1 MIRAGDCAA
10 LLVLFSVA
18 GCGALS
24 TRPAW
29 QTSYD
34 SAAGECERTY
44 NGTRQ
49 YVAVAKCMAKAEEIL
64 RSAPGVYQDLI
75 TLRQTTRIALA
86 TKVENKQIAPE
97 DAAAQM
103 ALTISYVASEA
114 QRRDTGQQTANAQ
127 QDAAL
132 AATANRPQPLAM
144 PAPPPAKPTI
154 LCNGSVAGNTISTT
168 CN

>member
-1 MIRAGDCAA
+1 MK
-10 LLVLFSVA
+10 
-18 GCGALS
+18 
-24 TRPAW
+24 PQW

-44 NGTRQ
+44 NGTGQ
-49 YVAVAKCMAKAEEIL
+49 QVAWAKCMAKAEEIL

-86 TKVENKQIAPE
+86 TKIENKQITTE
-97 DAAAQM
+97 EAAAQM
-103 ALTISYVASEA
+103 AQVMSYVASEA

-127 QDAAL
+127 QAA
-132 AATANRPQPLAM
+132 AISAIMGANRPQPLTI
-144 PAPPPAKPTI
+144 PAPPPPNRTI
-154 LCNGSVAGNTISTT
+154 WCNGAVAGNTISTT